1 VTAAPCH
8 DEAGFA
14 SLALPVMLWV
24 VALAAVALV
33 DVTAYLVAASRA
45 QSLADAA
52 ALAAV
57 TVDAEVAARGSPL
70 GRASTVVRAGE
81 GQLERCGCRSGTGR
95 ASTEVSVP
103 VPGLVLPR
111 LGAARVVA
119 SSEAVLAPPGRSGR
133 SASEDLRGGSPA
145 SDGRG
150 EVGDTR

>member
-1 VTAAPCH
+1 MTAVPRH

-24 VALAAVALV
+24 VTLAAVALV

-57 TVDAEVAARGSPL
+57 TVDAAVPARGSPL
-70 GRASTVVRAGE
+70 GRASTVVRAGD

-111 LGAARVVA
+111 IGAARVVA
-119 SSEAVLAPPGRSGR
+119 SSEAVLAPPDGSVLHGSG
-133 SASEDLRGGSPA
+133 DLRRGLPA
-145 SDGRG
+145 TRGPG
-150 EVGDTR
+150 EVRDTG

>member
-1 VTAAPCH
+1 VTAAPRH

-24 VALAAVALV
+24 VTLAAVALV

-57 TVDAEVAARGSPL
+57 TVDAAVPARGSPL

-81 GQLERCGCRSGTGR
+81 GQLERCGCLTGTGR

-111 LGAARVVA
+111 IGAARVVA
-119 SSEAVLAPPGRSGR
+119 SSEAVLAPPDGSDRST
-133 SASEDLRGGSPA
+133 SDDLRGRSPGVRWPRG
-145 SDGRG
+145 GR
-150 EVGDTR
+150 